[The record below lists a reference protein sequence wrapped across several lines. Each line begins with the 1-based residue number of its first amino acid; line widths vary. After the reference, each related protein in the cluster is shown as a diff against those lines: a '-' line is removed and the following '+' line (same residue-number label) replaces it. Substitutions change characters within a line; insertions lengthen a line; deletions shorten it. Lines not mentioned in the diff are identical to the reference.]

1 MHMEARSL
9 AWSHHGD
16 EPVLLLD
23 LVEDL
28 DDTIALLDLT
38 TCRVEEEDHAI

>member
-1 MHMEARSL
+1 VE
-9 AWSHHGD
+9 HHRD
-16 EPVLLLD
+16 ELVSCLD

-38 TCRVEEEDHAI
+38 TGRIEKEDHAI